1 MSNLFGS
8 DLEIINVG
16 ISEFTESII
25 EKGAKVLNV
34 AWSPPG
40 GNAEVARSLSYL
52 VNRPEVEKANTTA
65 FAQYLSSKPCLV
77 GLGPAKEVIPDLPER
92 VILHAGPPILWE
104 NMCEP
109 VKGAIIG
116 ACIFEKWAENYKK
129 AEWLINSGEIS
140 FAPCH
145 HYNAVGPMAGIISP
159 SMPVWIIEDSARK
172 TRAYSNLNEG
182 LGKVL
187 RFGANAPDVIEHLHW
202 MQNVLAPA
210 LKVTLER
217 LGPIELKPLMAMA
230 LHMGDEIHN
239 RNAAASAL
247 FIKHLIPAALDAKL
261 DNSVLSEIVKF
272 INSNDH
278 FFLNLSMSACKAMM
292 DAAHGVPG
300 SSLVTAMA
308 RNGVDFGI
316 RVSGLGD
323 KWYTSPAPLINGLFF
338 PGYSAEDA
346 NPDLGDSCITETA
359 GIGAFAMAASPAIVQ
374 FVGGSASDAIAST
387 RQMEHITFSKND
399 AFTLP
404 QLDFDATPAGI
415 DIRKVIDTG
424 IAPII
429 NTGIAHREAGVGRI
443 GAGITRAPIECF
455 SQAIIELSEF
465 FNMSNEI

>member
-16 ISEFTESII
+16 ISEFTKSII

-40 GNAEVARSLSYL
+40 GNEEVARSLSYL

-77 GLGPAKEVIPDLPER
+77 GLGPAKDVIPDLPER

-116 ACIFEKWAENYKK
+116 ACIFERWAENYKT
-129 AEWLINSGEIS
+129 AERLINSGEIS

-159 SMPVWIIEDSARK
+159 SMPVWIIEDSTRK

-210 LKVTLER
+210 LKVILER

-261 DNSVLSEIVKF
+261 DNLVLSEVVKF

-292 DAAHGVPG
+292 NAAHGVPG

-323 KWYTSPAPLINGLFF
+323 KWYTSPAPLVNGLFF

-374 FVGGSASDAIAST
+374 FVGGSASDAVAST

-404 QLDFDATPAGI
+404 QLDFSATPAGI

-424 IAPII
+424 ITPII
-429 NTGIAHREAGVGRI
+429 NTGIAHREAGVGQI

-465 FNMSNEI
+465 FNMSSEI